1 MCYNEKNNSIVPVV
15 ELDTIKA
22 SDAFGPGSSPGG
34 HTKKTDFIRLFLCV
48 SAFVR
53 SSTEGTPSGCRLTLK
68 VVGSPDARRNTC
80 PKIIPTMR
88 RTRLYAEVSPADTPK
103 RRIYPSFFM
112 RVSRRAKLNR
122 GDPFGVSVDAEGCGF
137 ARREE
142 EYLPQNHSD
151 DAAHEALCR
160 SIPSQKTKP
169 VFVIFHFTM
178 SEEKIVCRN
187 CLHNL

>member
-48 SAFVR
+48 SAAVR

-68 VVGSPDARRNTC
+68 VVGSPNARRNAC
-80 PKIIPTMR
+80 PK
-88 RTRLYAEVSPADTPK
+88 
-103 RRIYPSFFM
+103 
-112 RVSRRAKLNR
+112 
-122 GDPFGVSVDAEGCGF
+122 
-137 ARREE
+137 
-142 EYLPQNHSD
+142 NHSD
-151 DAAHEALCR
+151 EAAHKALCR

-178 SEEKIVCRN
+178 SEEKIVCRH

>member
-34 HTKKTDFIRLFLCV
+34 HTKKDGF
-48 SAFVR
+48 
-53 SSTEGTPSGCRLTLK
+53 
-68 VVGSPDARRNTC
+68 
-80 PKIIPTMR
+80 
-88 RTRLYAEVSPADTPK
+88 
-103 RRIYPSFFM
+103 YPSFFM

-142 EYLPQNHSD
+142 ECLPQNHSD
-151 DAAHEALCR
+151 EAAHEALCR

-178 SEEKIVCRN
+178 SQKKLYATAAYTICDFE
-187 CLHNL
+187 

>member
-48 SAFVR
+48 SAAVR

-88 RTRLYAEVSPADTPK
+88 RTRLYAEVSPP
-103 RRIYPSFFM
+103 
-112 RVSRRAKLNR
+112 
-122 GDPFGVSVDAEGCGF
+122 
-137 ARREE
+137 
-142 EYLPQNHSD
+142 
-151 DAAHEALCR
+151 
-160 SIPSQKTKP
+160 QKTKP